1 MSQPS
6 EALNE
11 MKTNRQHK
19 LTRQRRLVMET
30 LQQSRKH
37 LDAYELYQLVKGRD
51 PRISLATVYRTLA
64 LLKEMGLVSEQR
76 LGEEHGHFEMA
87 PQTPHYHFTCQRCGR
102 VIEFK
107 LPDLTEVIQKMA
119 EQQNL
124 HIHQVQLMLIG
135 ICDHCLRKEQATT
148 QEDLEN
154 PTPASGASS
163 AGDPFGA

>member
-1 MSQPS
+1 MSQM
-6 EALNE
+6 EALSST
-11 MKTNRQHK
+11 KPTRQHK

-64 LLKEMGLVSEQR
+64 LLKEMGLISEQR
-76 LGEEHGHFEMA
+76 LGEEHGHFEMT

-107 LPDLTEVIQKMA
+107 LPDLPEAIQKMA
-119 EQQNL
+119 DQQSL
-124 HIHQVQLMLIG
+124 YVHQVQLMLIG

-148 QEDLEN
+148 QENWET
-154 PTPASGASS
+154 PTPESGSPS
-163 AGDPFGA
+163 AGDPPGA